1 MGTTSGGPNPRAQSP
16 QSSGRFA
23 GLITSR
29 RTWGVIV
36 VLVVAFGVA
45 DARQPPGLQ
54 VGVRWALAG
63 ITWYQRTLSVRLP
76 VFGVSCRFVPTC
88 SRYAHAVIGE
98 HGLWTGTRLALGRLA
113 RCGPWTPHGTMDPP
127 PRRRTQ
133 VTSEAPP
140 QTVPTRLAPPR

>member
-1 MGTTSGGPNPRAQSP
+1 MNGDGNHIGRPKTQSP

-29 RTWGVIV
+29 RTWVVIV

-98 HGLWTGTRLALGRLA
+98 HGLSTGTQLALGRLA
-113 RCGPWTPHGTMDPP
+113 RCGPWTPHGTADPP
-127 PRRRTQ
+127 PRGAAVR
-133 VTSEAPP
+133 E
-140 QTVPTRLAPPR
+140 